1 MPKVILF
8 CEDNAHEAVLQS
20 VLRHLATSTGID
32 LDIDVR
38 SAIGGAGR
46 VVHELKKFVKQFR
59 MNQERLPDLLVIG
72 RDANCRGV
80 VDREKEL
87 TSVMKDF
94 GGEYVFAIPDPHI
107 ERWLLL
113 DSAAFKH
120 VFGKGCDLPDQK
132 CDKDRYKQLLRH
144 AIRDANHVALLGG
157 IEYAEDIVS
166 AMDLR
171 RIEAADS
178 SSFGRFLKEM
188 RRYMKRWQQ

>member
-8 CEDNAHEAVLQS
+8 CEDNAHEAVLPS
-20 VLRHLATSTGID
+20 VLRHLAASAEIN
-32 LDIDVR
+32 LVIDVR
-38 SAIGGAGR
+38 SSTGGAGR
-46 VVHELKKFVKQFR
+46 VVHELKRFIKQFKLNR
-59 MNQERLPDLLVIG
+59 EPLPDLLVIG

-87 TSVMKDF
+87 TNVMKDF
-94 GGEYVFAIPDPHI
+94 AGEYVFAIPDPHI

-113 DSAAFKH
+113 DSAAFKR

-144 AIRDANHVALLGG
+144 AIRNADHVALLGG
-157 IEYAEDIVS
+157 VEYAEEIVN
-166 AMDLR
+166 AMDLK
-171 RIEAADS
+171 RIEAADA

-188 RRYMKRWQQ
+188 RRYMKQWRE